1 MADASPYTDL
11 PPEAFW
17 RSGVVCQPPG
27 AIPGLYR
34 PKFVLDRATQIATA
48 GSCFAQHIAR
58 HLQAR
63 RYTVIDAEPA
73 PPGLTGEA
81 AGRFG
86 FGLYSA
92 RYGNIYTARQLRQ
105 LAGEAFDRFEPKD
118 AIWEK
123 AGRFYDALRPSVEPN
138 GFADPDL
145 VVQHRKYHLR
155 RVAYVLRTAD
165 VFVFTLGLTEAWT
178 HGESET
184 VYPTAPGTIVG
195 RYDPAVHV
203 FRNFNFRD
211 VYDDMKA
218 FFRIAKRGN
227 AKLKFLLTVSPV
239 PLTATAS
246 GQHVLAATVYS
257 KSVLRAVAGQL
268 AQENEDVD
276 YFPSY
281 EIITGAQAKG
291 AFYEDDLR
299 RVRAE
304 GVAAAMNTFLT
315 AHESAAPMDGA
326 ATPPGAPLP
335 AKLKG
340 EDAICED
347 ILLDAFAR

>member
-1 MADASPYTDL
+1 MANASPYSDL
-11 PPEAFW
+11 PAEAFW
-17 RSGVVCQPPG
+17 RSGVVGQKPE

-34 PKFVLDRATQIATA
+34 PKFAIDRGTQIATA

-63 RYTVIDAEPA
+63 RYSVIDAEPA

-81 AGRFG
+81 AQRFG
-86 FGLYSA
+86 YGLYSA

-118 AIWEK
+118 WIWEK
-123 AGRFYDALRPSVEPN
+123 DGRHYDALRPSVEPN
-138 GFADPDL
+138 GFGDPAL
-145 VVQHRKYHLR
+145 VEQHRKYHLR
-155 RVAYVLRTAD
+155 RVAHVLRAAD
-165 VFVFTLGLTEAWT
+165 LFVFTLGLTEAWT
-178 HGESET
+178 HRESET

-195 RYDPAVHV
+195 RYDPDVHA
-203 FRNFNFRD
+203 FRNFAFRD

-227 AKLKFLLTVSPV
+227 EKLKFLLTVSPV

-246 GQHVLAATVYS
+246 GQHVLAATAYS

-268 AQENEDVD
+268 AQENDDVD

-281 EIITGAQAKG
+281 EIIAGAQAKG

-304 GVAAAMNTFLT
+304 GVAAAMDTFLS
-315 AHESAAPMDGA
+315 AHETGAAPSQ
-326 ATPPGAPLP
+326 APAPQP
-335 AKLKG
+335 ALKS
-340 EDAICED
+340 ENAICED